1 MGQRWWHGTIQAGAV
16 WWFIA
21 IEMGE
26 HSRLEFV
33 TGEGATV
40 AVVTTAEADIRPMG
54 REEILHV
61 RALVPA

>member
-1 MGQRWWHGTIQAGAV
+1 
-16 WWFIA
+16 
-21 IEMGE
+21 MGE

-54 REEILHV
+54 REETLHV